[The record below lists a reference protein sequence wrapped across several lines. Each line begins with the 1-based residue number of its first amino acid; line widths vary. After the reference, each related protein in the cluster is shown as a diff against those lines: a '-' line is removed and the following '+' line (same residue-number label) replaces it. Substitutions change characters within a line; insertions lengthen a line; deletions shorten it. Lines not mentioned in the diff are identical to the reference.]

1 MKPQLTSITQE
12 TVRTAILTA
21 QGLLS
26 SPENPAQKDDLLPII
41 QQMGYL
47 QIDTIQV
54 VRRSQNLV
62 LWSRLG
68 DHEPSWLDEIHAE
81 GSLFE
86 YYAHALCYLPIDDY
100 PIFRGLILNDDR
112 TGNNRQNWAQDH
124 PEILAKVRSAI
135 AESGPVSSS
144 DFASKT
150 IATGWGDVKEEK
162 LALERMFASGELM
175 VAYRERFRR
184 FFDLRERVL
193 PDWDDADALDA
204 APALETLVLKA
215 IKALGVAREDWIASY
230 YYLLK
235 TGLSQVLA
243 DLAAQGR
250 IIEVQVSGWESPAYI
265 HPDQLDMVREAAR
278 GDLISTHTTFLSPFD
293 PLVSD
298 RDRVL
303 SLFDF
308 EYRMESYTP
317 VKDRKFG
324 YFCLP
329 ILHKGR
335 LVGRLDPKAHRK
347 EKSLEIKNLY
357 LEEGVVVDDELVD
370 ALKDTLAQFA
380 AWHKMKSVTI
390 TASDPS
396 YLKEVLV

>member
-1 MKPQLTSITQE
+1 ML
-12 TVRTAILTA
+12 AA

-26 SPENPAQKDDLLPII
+26 PPDNPAQKEDLLPTI

-68 DHEPSWLDEIHAE
+68 DHDPAWLDEIHAE
-81 GSLFE
+81 GALFE
-86 YYAHALCYLPIDDY
+86 YYAHALCYLPIDDF

-112 TGNNRQNWAQDH
+112 TGNNRQDWAQDH
-124 PEILAKVRSAI
+124 PEILAKVRSVI
-135 AESGPVSSS
+135 AASGPVSSS

-150 IATGWGDVKEEK
+150 IATGWGDVKQEK

-175 VAYRERFRR
+175 VAYREKFRR

-193 PDWDDADALDA
+193 PDWDDTEALDA
-204 APALETLVLKA
+204 ASANEALVLKA
-215 IKALGVAREDWIASY
+215 IEALGVAREDWIAPY

-243 DLAAQGR
+243 DLAAQGQ
-250 IIEVQVSGWESPAYI
+250 IIEVQVSGWETPAYI
-265 HPDQLDMVREAAR
+265 HPDHLEMVRAAAKR
-278 GDLISTHTTFLSPFD
+278 DLFPSHTTFLSPFD

-298 RDRVL
+298 RDRAL

-308 EYRMESYTP
+308 DYRMESYTP

-335 LVGRLDPKAHRK
+335 LVGRLDPKAHRR
-347 EKSLEIKNLY
+347 EKRMEIKNLY
-357 LEEGVVVDDELVD
+357 LEEGVVVDDELVT
-370 ALKDTLAQFA
+370 ALKETLAQFA
-380 AWHKMKSVTI
+380 GWHEMESVEI

-396 YLKEVLV
+396 DLKEALV

>member
-1 MKPQLTSITQE
+1 ML
-12 TVRTAILTA
+12 AA

-26 SPENPAQKDDLLPII
+26 PPDNPAQKEDLLPTI

-68 DHEPSWLDEIHAE
+68 DHDPAWLDEIHAE
-81 GSLFE
+81 GALFE
-86 YYAHALCYLPIDDY
+86 YYAHALCYLPIDDF

-112 TGNNRQNWAQDH
+112 TGNNRQDWAQDH
-124 PEILAKVRSAI
+124 PEILAKVRSVI
-135 AESGPVSSS
+135 AASGPVSSS

-150 IATGWGDVKEEK
+150 IATGWGDVKQEK

-175 VAYRERFRR
+175 VAYREKFRR

-204 APALETLVLKA
+204 ASANEALVLKA
-215 IKALGVAREDWIASY
+215 IRALGVAREDWIAPY

-250 IIEVQVSGWESPAYI
+250 IIEVQVSGWETPAYI
-265 HPDQLDMVREAAR
+265 HPDHLEMVRAAAK
-278 GDLISTHTTFLSPFD
+278 GDLIPSHTTFLSPFD

-298 RDRVL
+298 RDRAL

-308 EYRMESYTP
+308 DYRMESYTP

-335 LVGRLDPKAHRK
+335 LVGRLDSKAHRR
-347 EKSLEIKNLY
+347 EKRMEIKNLY
-357 LEEGVVVDDELVD
+357 LEEGVVVDDKLVT
-370 ALKDTLAQFA
+370 ALKETLAQFA
-380 AWHKMKSVTI
+380 GWHEMESVEI

-396 YLKEVLV
+396 VLKESLV

>member
-1 MKPQLTSITQE
+1 MNPITKE
-12 TVRTAILTA
+12 TVRIAMLAA

-26 SPENPAQKDDLLPII
+26 PPDMPAKKGHLLPII

-68 DHEPSWLDEIHAE
+68 DHDLGWLDEVHAE

-86 YYAHALCYLPIDDY
+86 YYAHALCYLPIGDY

-124 PEILAKVRSAI
+124 PEILAKVRSVIEA
-135 AESGPVSSS
+135 SGPVSSS

-150 IATGWGDVKEEK
+150 IATGWGDVKQEK

-175 VAYRERFRR
+175 VAYREKFRR
-184 FFDLRERVL
+184 FFDLQERVL
-193 PDWDDADALDA
+193 PNWDDADALDA
-204 APALETLVLKA
+204 VSAHEALVLKA
-215 IKALGVAREDWIASY
+215 IRALGVAREDWIAPY

-235 TGLSQVLA
+235 TGLPQVLA
-243 DLAAQGR
+243 DLAAQER
-250 IIEVQVSGWESPAYI
+250 IIKVQVSGWETPAYI
-265 HPDQLDMVREAAR
+265 HPDHLEMVRSAAE
-278 GDLISTHTTFLSPFD
+278 GDLIPSHTTFLSPFD

-298 RDRVL
+298 RDRAL
-303 SLFDF
+303 ALFDF
-308 EYRMESYTP
+308 DYRMESYTP

-329 ILHKGR
+329 ILHNGR
-335 LVGRLDPKAHRK
+335 LVGRMDPKAHRR
-347 EKSLEIKNLY
+347 EKRLEIKNLY
-357 LEEGVVVDDELVD
+357 LEEGVVVDDELVA
-370 ALKDTLAQFA
+370 ALKETLAQFA
-380 AWHKMKSVTI
+380 TWHEMESVEI

-396 YLKEVLV
+396 DLKEVLV